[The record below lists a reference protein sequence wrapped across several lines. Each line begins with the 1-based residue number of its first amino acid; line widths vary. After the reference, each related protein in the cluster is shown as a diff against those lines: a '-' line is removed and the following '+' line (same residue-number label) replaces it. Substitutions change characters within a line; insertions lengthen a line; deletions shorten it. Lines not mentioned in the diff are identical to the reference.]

1 MNDRYLM
8 AVIRI
13 PIQINT
19 DGELKLMNEY
29 SKINIEK
36 MEGDLTKTGDT
47 VFGKVVEYL
56 ERENIDVLVEEEPV
70 VQEEPL
76 PVVQEEPL
84 PVVQEEPLPVVQEEP
99 LTKLKEEPISKS
111 QVYKF
116 PCIKKSKKPINATF
130 RERVRSQNF
139 TKKVYSS

>member
-56 ERENIDVLVEEEPV
+56 ERENIDVLV
-70 VQEEPL
+70 QEE
-76 PVVQEEPL
+76 
-84 PVVQEEPLPVVQEEP
+84 PVVQEEP
-99 LTKLKEEPISKS
+99 LTKLKEEPVSKS

-116 PCIKKSKKPINATF
+116 SCIKKSKKPINATF

>member
-56 ERENIDVLVEEEPV
+56 ERENIDVLV
-70 VQEEPL
+70 
-76 PVVQEEPL
+76 
-84 PVVQEEPLPVVQEEP
+84 QEEPLPVVQEEP
-99 LTKLKEEPISKS
+99 LTKLKEEPISNS

-116 PCIKKSKKPINATF
+116 SCIKKSKKPINATF

>member
-56 ERENIDVLVEEEPV
+56 ERENIDVLV
-70 VQEEPL
+70 QEEPL
-76 PVVQEEPL
+76 KEPLEEPL

-99 LTKLKEEPISKS
+99 LTKLKEEPVSKS

-116 PCIKKSKKPINATF
+116 SCIKKSKKPINATF

>member
-56 ERENIDVLVEEEPV
+56 ERENIDVLV
-70 VQEEPL
+70 QEEPL
-76 PVVQEEPL
+76 PVVTEEPI
-84 PVVQEEPLPVVQEEP
+84 VQEPLEEP

>member
-1 MNDRYLM
+1 M

-56 ERENIDVLVEEEPV
+56 ERENIDVLV
-70 VQEEPL
+70 QEEPL
-76 PVVQEEPL
+76 KEPLEEPL

-99 LTKLKEEPISKS
+99 LTKLKEEPVSKS

-116 PCIKKSKKPINATF
+116 SCIKKSKKPINATF

>member
-56 ERENIDVLVEEEPV
+56 ERENIDVLVK
-70 VQEEPL
+70 
-76 PVVQEEPL
+76 
-84 PVVQEEPLPVVQEEP
+84 EEPLPVVQEEP
-99 LTKLKEEPISKS
+99 LTKLKEEPVSKS

-116 PCIKKSKKPINATF
+116 SCIKKSKKPINATF